1 MSCKLTDHHH
11 PLSLIMPPVDQVTR
25 FFVCFLK
32 VEASQLSKTS
42 IAHRLKQLAYE
53 LKLNKALRLLQ
64 DALFIA
70 WCLNPNGWCIHL
82 ECSNERTVACSV
94 SYQCQVLISLQLLE
108 EKKAANIYIKKKE
121 KEKKRWCFLSATHF
135 GGWYV
140 SDCVVFCQVCSLW

>member
-1 MSCKLTDHHH
+1 
-11 PLSLIMPPVDQVTR
+11 MPPVDQVTR

-70 WCLNPNGWCIHL
+70 
-82 ECSNERTVACSV
+82 
-94 SYQCQVLISLQLLE
+94 
-108 EKKAANIYIKKKE
+108 
-121 KEKKRWCFLSATHF
+121 
-135 GGWYV
+135 
-140 SDCVVFCQVCSLW
+140 

>member
-1 MSCKLTDHHH
+1 M
-11 PLSLIMPPVDQVTR
+11 
-25 FFVCFLK
+25 
-32 VEASQLSKTS
+32 
-42 IAHRLKQLAYE
+42 
-53 LKLNKALRLLQ
+53 Q

-94 SYQCQVLISLQLLE
+94 SYQCQVLISRQLLE
-108 EKKAANIYIKKKE
+108 EKKAANIYIK

-140 SDCVVFCQVCSLW
+140 SDCCFLSSLFIVIKFEIKCAFYQKTVQFYKKRYSVCLFKLMFLCGLFFFYPWQNILNFSYLEKNIPT